1 MKVNMYQKRN
11 AETLL
16 MQLLDKQINVVV
28 VTKE

>member
-28 VTKE
+28 TKE